1 MDEVSTGRA
10 RWIRCNEVDVDL
22 DGLRVLIFGGTSGIG
37 ARTAE
42 LLAESRSRVVIAGR
56 RQHEGEELASRL
68 GARAACVRC
77 DVTVESDVAGAVSYA
92 VARFGGLDALVN
104 SAGGGVP
111 EPRGIASADPATTE
125 ATLRLHLVGVIAA
138 MKHAAPVM
146 VDQRSG
152 SIVNV
157 ASLGGLRAG
166 WSTLGYSAAKAALI
180 HLTRCVAV
188 ELGEFGVRVNS
199 VSPGPTL
206 TGIFGKSA
214 GLEPRE
220 ADDRAGELGA
230 LFESLVRP
238 WQPFP
243 RMAAADDVAR
253 VVVWLAGNGSSFVN
267 GQDLVVDGGISA
279 GRPLSASDGQRERI
293 NAALAAVSSL
303 EAVPREPAI
312 KTSRR
317 NLT

>member
-1 MDEVSTGRA
+1 LA
-10 RWIRCNEVDVDL
+10 VDL
-22 DGLRVLIFGGTSGIG
+22 GGLRTLIIGGTSGIG

-42 LLAESRSRVVIAGR
+42 LLVESRSHVVIAGR
-56 RQHEGEELASRL
+56 RRREGEELAGRL
-68 GARAACVRC
+68 GDRAAFVHC
-77 DVTVESDVAGAVSYA
+77 DVTVESDVARAVSSA
-92 VARFGGLDALVN
+92 VDRLGGLDALVN

-111 EPRGIASADPATTE
+111 EARGIAAADLATTE
-125 ATLRLHLVGVIAA
+125 ATLRVHLVGVVAA

-146 VDQRSG
+146 VAQGSG
-152 SIVNV
+152 SIVNI
-157 ASLGGLRAG
+157 ASLGGVLAG
-166 WSTLGYSAAKAALI
+166 WSALSYSAAKAGLI

-214 GLEPRE
+214 GLDPGV
-220 ADDRAGELGA
+220 ADGRAGQLET

-243 RMAAADDVAR
+243 RMALADDVAR
-253 VVVWLAGNGSSFVN
+253 VVVWLASDGSSVVN

-279 GRPLSASDGQRERI
+279 GRPLSTSDGDRERI
-293 NAALAAVSSL
+293 KAALGKSSS
-303 EAVPREPAI
+303 ARDT
-312 KTSRR
+312 TSSKPD
-317 NLT
+317 LQSKPSIPS

>member
-1 MDEVSTGRA
+1 MIADLMALLGPLQGVR
-10 RWIRCNEVDVDL
+10 VDL
-22 DGLRVLIFGGTSGIG
+22 EGLRALIIGGTSGIG

-42 LLAESRSRVVIAGR
+42 LLAESRSQVVIAGR
-56 RQHEGEELASRL
+56 RQREGEELAARL
-68 GARAACVRC
+68 GNRAGFVRC
-77 DVTVESDVAGAVSYA
+77 DVTVESDVARAVTYA
-92 VARFGGLDALVN
+92 VDRFGGLDALVN

-111 EPRGIASADPATTE
+111 EPRGIAAADLAATE
-125 ATLRLHLVGVIAA
+125 ATLRLHLVGVVAA

-146 VDQRSG
+146 IEHGSG

-157 ASLGGLRAG
+157 ASLGGLVAG
-166 WSTLGYSAAKAALI
+166 WSALGYSAAKAALI

-214 GLEPRE
+214 GLDSGE
-220 ADDRAGELGA
+220 ADSRAGQLET
-230 LFESLVRP
+230 LFESLVHP

-243 RMAAADDVAR
+243 RMAVVDDVAR
-253 VVVWLAGNGSSFVN
+253 VIVWLASDGSSFVN

-279 GRPLSASDGQRERI
+279 GRPLSASDGNRE
-293 NAALAAVSSL
+293 
-303 EAVPREPAI
+303 AI
-312 KTSRR
+312 KSVVTGELGHLDTRAPKQPGRR
-317 NLT
+317 TP

>member
-1 MDEVSTGRA
+1 MGLE
-10 RWIRCNEVDVDL
+10 
-22 DGLRVLIFGGTSGIG
+22 GLRALIIGGTSGIG

-42 LLAESRSRVVIAGR
+42 RLAKGRSRVVIAGR
-56 RQHEGEELASRL
+56 REEEGERLASRL
-68 GARAACVRC
+68 GHGAQFVRC
-77 DVTVESDVAGAVSYA
+77 DVTVESDVARAVSHA
-92 VARFGGLDALVN
+92 VDRFGGLDALVN

-111 EPRGIASADPATTE
+111 EPRGIAAADLATTE
-125 ATLRLHLVGVIAA
+125 ATLRVHLVGVVAA

-146 VDQRSG
+146 AGQGSG
-152 SIVNV
+152 SIVNI
-157 ASLGGLRAG
+157 ASLGGVVAG
-166 WSTLGYSAAKAALI
+166 WSALGYSAAKAALI

-214 GLEPRE
+214 GLAPEE
-220 ADDRAGELGA
+220 ADGCAGRLEP

-243 RMAAADDVAR
+243 RMAVADDVAR
-253 VVVWLAGNGSSFVN
+253 VVVWLASDGSSFVN

-279 GRPLSASDGQRERI
+279 GRPLSASDGNREKI
-293 NAALAAVSSL
+293 NAAIAGC
-303 EAVPREPAI
+303 
-312 KTSRR
+312 
-317 NLT
+317 

>member
-1 MDEVSTGRA
+1 MGLE
-10 RWIRCNEVDVDL
+10 
-22 DGLRVLIFGGTSGIG
+22 GLRALIIGGTSGIG

-56 RQHEGEELASRL
+56 RQVEGEQLAGRL
-68 GARAACVRC
+68 GNGAQFVRC
-77 DVTVESDVAGAVSYA
+77 DVTIESDVARAVSYA
-92 VARFGGLDALVN
+92 INSFGGLDALVN

-111 EPRGIASADPATTE
+111 EPRGIAAADLTTTE
-125 ATLRLHLVGVIAA
+125 ATLRVHLVGVVAA

-146 VDQRSG
+146 VAQRSG
-152 SIVNV
+152 SIVNI
-157 ASLGGLRAG
+157 ASLGGVVAG
-166 WSTLGYSAAKAALI
+166 WSALSYSAAKAALI

-214 GLEPRE
+214 GLDPEE
-220 ADDRAGELGA
+220 ADDRTGRLEP

-243 RMAAADDVAR
+243 RMAVADDVAR
-253 VVVWLAGNGSSFVN
+253 VVVWLASDGSSFVN

-279 GRPLSASDGQRERI
+279 GRPLSASDGNREQI
-293 NAALAAVSSL
+293 NAAIAGS
-303 EAVPREPAI
+303 
-312 KTSRR
+312 
-317 NLT
+317 